1 MTERK
6 PFIAV
11 NLTPA
16 MSGYFATYYTW
27 SKIEPGVNIHGKP
40 YGEFW
45 FPEPWT
51 TGFGRYATWQEANAE
66 AEEWAKVEGVEVR
79 LATAE
84 LVAEAEARAEVSRKR
99 RRQERSPN

>member
-27 SKIEPGVNIHGKP
+27 SKIRTDGGV
-40 YGEFW
+40 ECW

-66 AEEWAKVEGVEVR
+66 AEEWGKVEGVEVR
-79 LATAE
+79 LATE
-84 LVAEAEARAEVSRKR
+84 EKIAEAEARSEAFRKKIAELKKL
-99 RRQERSPN
+99 QE